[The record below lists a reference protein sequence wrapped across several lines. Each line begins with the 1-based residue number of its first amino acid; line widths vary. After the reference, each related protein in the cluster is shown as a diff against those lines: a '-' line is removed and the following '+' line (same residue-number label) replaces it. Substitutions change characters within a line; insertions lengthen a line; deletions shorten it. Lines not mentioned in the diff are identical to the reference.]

1 MAPHQWWL
9 PKPAPQHLDGATSL
23 AHRSWHIQWR
33 YAPSYGFHANSVPT
47 GFCRDFLGP
56 SVLLAVSKPTI
67 TAPQVVKALGFSHA
81 NHPRAASQPAS
92 SPPLGTVMRSA
103 HFLRPSR
110 GILLF
115 AFAGSVTGCVGNT
128 PIDEAPAQA
137 DASAEV
143 AATTAPEP
151 PPVPQRSKADHASV
165 VLITMD
171 TTRADRIGAY
181 GYPKALTPTV
191 DSMAATG
198 MLFERAYSVVPLTTP
213 SHASMLTGLY
223 PTRHG
228 IHNNGDAI
236 LSDEF
241 TTLAEALS
249 GEGYATAAAVSA
261 FVTTRVWNLDQG
273 FADYFDSVKGDKKR
287 AQRGRWAQE
296 RPADQVVDDL
306 IGWLDT
312 HRGDDRPFFLW
323 AHFYDPH
330 DPYLPPP
337 EWKEKAE
344 GRMYDGEIGFMDA
357 QIARLQEAVNA
368 NTGAAGTAWVL
379 VADHGEALTREHG
392 EHTHGMYLYDPT
404 MRIPFIVKP
413 PKDLDKAI
421 VESKHTVSNVDVT
434 PTVLGML
441 GFKAPE
447 DLDGLDLSPI
457 LTGGSLD
464 RNPVYMEAESARNR
478 FGFAPE
484 RAVAH
489 GPLKLMDTPNPRL
502 FDVVEDPGETKNL
515 VKKKPDDFTRLQ
527 KAHEAIQERRVDG
540 TGGGVASPE
549 VLAQLEALGYMTSDG
564 SIGDEATAKLDAK
577 DQSELIARLDKARVL
592 GRQRKFRKAVE
603 EYKKVLEEHPQIGEA
618 RMNMARAYG
627 AMKKPKQAEEVLRE
641 AVELDPASTVLKS
654 NLASHLMTQGNFE
667 EAYALYENILT
678 QVPGDDVAR
687 NGIVRMYL
695 ATGQF
700 GKALEVSQSWK
711 DESPDSLAWDGY
723 RGIALANLNRVPEAF
738 EALQMSLTDDM
749 PRKDVHNTLGNIAL
763 MTGNLETALDHFERE
778 TGWFPDDLQTRMRV
792 GGIYMKTERWE
803 DASVEFSF
811 VAKRNKRDPI
821 ARRMWAQAVFN
832 AGDYPGAQEVLAPA
846 VALHPDDPFI
856 LLLQANILQK
866 LGDEAGA
873 LEVFERSKQ
882 LRQAQIEAQNAGPG
896 GAPLPGMNEASV
908 VEAEM
913 AQYGIPE

>member
-1 MAPHQWWL
+1 MRSTHAFAPNS
-9 PKPAPQHLDGATSL
+9 GALLLLLGTSL
-23 AHRSWHIQWR
+23 AACS
-33 YAPSYGFHANSVPT
+33 GSVP
-47 GFCRDFLGP
+47 DEP
-56 SVLLAVSKPTI
+56 A
-67 TAPQVVKALGFSHA
+67 AP
-81 NHPRAASQPAS
+81 AADAQPEAAA
-92 SPPLGTVMRSA
+92 P
-103 HFLRPSR
+103 
-110 GILLF
+110 
-115 AFAGSVTGCVGNT
+115 
-128 PIDEAPAQA
+128 EAPPAPPIPKRTK
-137 DASAEV
+137 AE
-143 AATTAPEP
+143 
-151 PPVPQRSKADHASV
+151 HASV

-191 DSMAATG
+191 DSMAERG
-198 MLFERAYSVVPLTTP
+198 VRFDRAYSVVPLTTP
-213 SHASMLTGLY
+213 SHASMMTGLY

-236 LSDEF
+236 LADEF
-241 TTLAEALS
+241 TTLAESLT

-273 FADYFDSVKGDKKR
+273 FADYFDSVKGDKNR

-306 IGWLDT
+306 VGWLEE
-312 HRGDDRPFFLW
+312 HKSDDRPFFLW

-337 EWKEKAE
+337 EWKEKAQ

-368 NTGAAGTAWVL
+368 NSGAAGTAWVL

-413 PKDLDKAI
+413 PKDLEKSI
-421 VESKHTVSNVDVT
+421 VESEHTVSNVDVT

-441 GFKAPE
+441 GFKAPD
-447 DLDGLDLSPI
+447 DLDGLDLSPV

-464 RNPVYMEAESARNR
+464 RSPVYMEAESAKNR

-502 FDVVEDPGETKNL
+502 FDVVADPGETKNL
-515 VKKKPDDFTRLQ
+515 IPEKPADFERLQ
-527 KAHEAIQERRVDG
+527 KAHEKIQERRIDG
-540 TGGGVASPE
+540 GGGGVASPE

-564 SIGDEATAKLDAK
+564 SVGDEETAKLDSK
-577 DQSELIARLDKARVL
+577 DQSELISRLDKARGL
-592 GRQRKFRKAVE
+592 SRQGKHRKAVAI
-603 EYKKVLEEHPQIGEA
+603 YKQVLDEHPQIGEA

-627 AMKKPKQAEEVLRE
+627 AMKQPEKAEAVLRE
-641 AVELDPASTVLKS
+641 AVELDPKSTVLKS
-654 NLASHLMTQGNFE
+654 NLASHFMSQRNFE
-667 EAYALYENILT
+667 EAFALFENILI

-687 NGIVRMYL
+687 NGIARLYL
-695 ATGQF
+695 ATGKF
-700 GKALEVSQSWK
+700 DKTLEVCDAWK
-711 DESPDSLAWDGY
+711 SESPDSLAWDGY
-723 RGIALANLNRVPEAF
+723 RGIALANLNRIPEAV
-738 EALQMSLTDDM
+738 EALNLSLSDDM
-749 PRKDVHNTLGNIAL
+749 PRKEVHTTLGNIAL
-763 MTGNLETALDHFERE
+763 MTGDLDSALMHFEQE
-778 TGWFPDDLQTRMRV
+778 TDWFPDDLQTRMRV
-792 GGIYMKTERWE
+792 GGLYMRAQRWE
-803 DASVEFSF
+803 DATVEFSF
-811 VAKRNKRDPI
+811 VSKQSKRDPV

-832 AGDYPGAQEVLAPA
+832 AGDYPGAEEILAPA
-846 VALHPDDPFI
+846 VANHPDDPFI

-866 LGDEAGA
+866 VGKEDEAVV
-873 LEVFERSKQ
+873 VFERSKEMRRAQ
-882 LRQAQIEAQNAGPG
+882 LDAQKASAE
-896 GAPLPGMNEASV
+896 GADLPGLEDANL

-913 AQYGIPE
+913 SQYGIPE